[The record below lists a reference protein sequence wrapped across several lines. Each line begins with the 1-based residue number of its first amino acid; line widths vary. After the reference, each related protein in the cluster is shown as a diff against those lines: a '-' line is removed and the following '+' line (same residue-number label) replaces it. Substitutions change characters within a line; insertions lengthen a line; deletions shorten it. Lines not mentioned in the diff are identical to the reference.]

1 MTARRA
7 IVFISIAAILAG
19 VFSLSA
25 AVLTRW
31 MANVP
36 PAAPLDVPLASLS
49 LPLDAQGLGTQVIEG
64 TSLTFRVQPYPPVAR
79 SPVTITLVAIGPGGV
94 LVQFAP
100 AVSVSALNQVAGPG
114 APMRRLS
121 SGGYEHA
128 GILFPAPGRW
138 RITVDAPL
146 VADAGLTI
154 PIDVDVQ

>member
-94 LVQFAP
+94 LVGDDELEPGGARAEGEQRLAGEGFVQEGAGGVEVGP
-100 AVSVSALNQVAGPG
+100 RAVVGQAADQG
-114 APMRRLS
+114 AP
-121 SGGYEHA
+121 
-128 GILFPAPGRW
+128 RW
-138 RITVDAPL
+138 
-146 VADAGLTI
+146 
-154 PIDVDVQ
+154 